1 MNISLVHIFRVM
13 PELSGRQDAIQ
24 GIDLH
29 AGKIYFRSQKIYL
42 TGFTGLTGWFAGPLR
57 KSSPKHASALTGK
70 NGMTKSHMGNYFPFS
85 GIKSVV
91 LKK

>member
-1 MNISLVHIFRVM
+1 MIDHLAASCTKVKVFPQTAAQSGSL
-13 PELSGRQDAIQ
+13 PLQDQ

-42 TGFTGLTGWFAGPLR
+42 TG
-57 KSSPKHASALTGK
+57 K
-70 NGMTKSHMGNYFPFS
+70 NGRTKSHMGNYFPFS

-91 LKK
+91 LKKWR